1 MRKFISFILITM
13 PLLASAQVVVSSK
26 TDDKFGGHWLDMEA
40 TQQNLKISLDSAA
53 GIQKV
58 LRDCLETKSQSYFR
72 ARQAAYLAPCLSL
85 AQKAPLQI
93 ISQTP
98 GLTVVFD
105 MDETLI
111 TQWHKISA
119 EHPEK
124 TTFQVRNLDV
134 IVTESK
140 GELMFAPKG
149 VTVRPGIYELLN
161 QLTANSRIG
170 RIYFFSAREDKSA
183 AEIRDYILAKVPML
197 KRKFGGLLA
206 RSSLRLDIA
215 AVPSKDLRIFSRD
228 LKRIVLVDDNP
239 GRVLQKALNFTIPKF
254 NADAYLEAIATSD
267 KDVIEANKAVTPF
280 VGKMLNAIAMGA
292 DFKPYSTE
300 VAQAQSID
308 WGKRIMEL
316 AGIPS
321 GTIERLL
328 ALKIFDQTFFGGATV
343 KP

>member
-1 MRKFISFILITM
+1 MESTQKNLNIT
-13 PLLASAQVVVSSK
+13 
-26 TDDKFGGHWLDMEA
+26 LDGA
-40 TQQNLKISLDSAA
+40 V

-72 ARQAAYLAPCLSL
+72 ARQAAYLTQCLAI
-85 AQKAPLQI
+85 AQKIPLQK
-93 ISQTP
+93 ISQAS

-111 TQWHKISA
+111 TQWHKISVD
-119 EHPEK
+119 HPEQ
-124 TTFQVRNLDV
+124 TTFQVKNLDV

-140 GELMFAPKG
+140 GELMLAPKG
-149 VTVRPGIYELLN
+149 VTVRPGVYELLA
-161 QLTANSRIG
+161 QLTENNRIG

-183 AEIRDYILAKVPML
+183 SEIKDYILAKVPLL
-197 KRKFGGLLA
+197 KKKFGGLFA

-215 AVPSKDLRIFSRD
+215 VVPSKDLRIFSRE

-239 GRVLQKALNFTIPKF
+239 GRVLQKGLNFTIPKF
-254 NADAYLEAIATSD
+254 NADAYLNAIATLD

-280 VGKMLNAIAMGA
+280 VGKMLNAIALGA

-308 WGKRIMEL
+308 WGKKIMEL

-321 GTIERLL
+321 GTIDRLL
-328 ALKIFDQTFFGGATV
+328 ALKVFEQAFFGGPTV
-343 KP
+343 RP